1 MTTTSKQE
9 KRFQTTVIVTYS
21 RSNATRKVS
30 FDTFEEAKAVVEEQ
44 RQKHPRS
51 KKFNGYV
58 FDSVERRNI
67 VIIK

>member
-1 MTTTSKQE
+1 MKTTE

-21 RSNATRKVS
+21 RSNTTRKVS

-44 RQKHPRS
+44 KQKHPRS

-58 FDSVERRNI
+58 FDSVEKKSI
-67 VIIK
+67 LI

>member
-1 MTTTSKQE
+1 MTTTSKQD

-21 RSNATRKVS
+21 RSNTTRKVS

-58 FDSVERRNI
+58 FDSVEKKRI
-67 VIIK
+67 LI

>member
-1 MTTTSKQE
+1 MRPTEKD
-9 KRFQTTVIVTYS
+9 KRFITTVIVTYS
-21 RSNATRKVS
+21 RSNTTCKVS

-58 FDSVERRNI
+58 FDSVEKKSI
-67 VIIK
+67 LI

>member
-1 MTTTSKQE
+1 MTTTSKKD

-21 RSNATRKVS
+21 KSNTTRKVS

-51 KKFNGYV
+51 RKVNSYV
-58 FDSVERRNI
+58 FDSVEKKSI
-67 VIIK
+67 LI

>member
-21 RSNATRKVS
+21 RSNTTRKVS
-30 FDTFEEAKAVVEEQ
+30 FDTFEDAKAVVEEQ
-44 RQKHPRS
+44 RKKHPRS

-67 VIIK
+67 LI

>member
-21 RSNATRKVS
+21 RSNTTRKVS

-58 FDSVERRNI
+58 FDSVEKKSVLI
-67 VIIK
+67 

>member
-1 MTTTSKQE
+1 MTPIEKD

-44 RQKHPRS
+44 
-51 KKFNGYV
+51 KK
-58 FDSVERRNI
+58 
-67 VIIK
+67 KKTTL

>member
-1 MTTTSKQE
+1 MRPTEKE

-21 RSNATRKVS
+21 RSNTTRKVS

-58 FDSVERRNI
+58 FDSVEKKSI
-67 VIIK
+67 LI

>member
-1 MTTTSKQE
+1 MTATSKQD

-21 RSNATRKVS
+21 RSNTTRKVS

-44 RQKHPRS
+44 RKKHPRS

-58 FDSVERRNI
+58 FDSVEKKNI
-67 VIIK
+67 LV

>member
-1 MTTTSKQE
+1 MKTENKNNNNNNNNKSK
-9 KRFQTTVIVTYS
+9 
-21 RSNATRKVS
+21 SNTTRKVS

-58 FDSVERRNI
+58 FDNVEKKSI
-67 VIIK
+67 LI

>member
-1 MTTTSKQE
+1 MNTASKKD
-9 KRFQTTVIVTYS
+9 KRFQTTEIVDYN
-21 RSNATRKVS
+21 RSNIIRKVS

-58 FDSVERRNI
+58 YDSVEKKSI
-67 VIIK
+67 LI